1 MRRTSQK
8 PAAWRAGETVCADK
22 YEQKVDFDR
31 CMRDWVDPQP
41 VKKSDDDGRAA
52 HTDAWGDVGKA
63 IGEFFKWLRWTET
76 NWLGTVF
83 VDYKPWNG
91 VWPSTTV
98 LQYEPG
104 GIIGEHM
111 KRWRE
116 LAQSGDDVEI
126 RGPCFSACTLIVG
139 YVPKERLCFGDYA
152 SLQFH
157 AAREADGKM
166 SEWATWRMFS
176 DYPNDIRNWLK
187 ARGGVPKMT
196 VANFWELRAEELW
209 DMGYRKCKS
218 STTLWI
224 GAGDVI
230 IIPSGNDALRNY
242 RPVWK

>member
-1 MRRTSQK
+1 MNNNLFREQMIGFALAFAVSLF
-8 PAAWRAGETVCADK
+8 AILSARAGETVCADK

-116 LAQSGDDVEI
+116 VRCSRGSSSLVLAGGAQPTSFRVI
-126 RGPCFSACTLIVG
+126 RVDPRCPRGFRKKSVLYRQILI
-139 YVPKERLCFGDYA
+139 
-152 SLQFH
+152 
-157 AAREADGKM
+157 
-166 SEWATWRMFS
+166 
-176 DYPNDIRNWLK
+176 
-187 ARGGVPKMT
+187 
-196 VANFWELRAEELW
+196 
-209 DMGYRKCKS
+209 
-218 STTLWI
+218 
-224 GAGDVI
+224 
-230 IIPSGNDALRNY
+230 
-242 RPVWK
+242 